1 MSYISFNS
9 LTPAACVKVATL
21 VGLMIFGLIADLGG
35 IPTNREFIGG
45 RYWRN
50 EPFNDNFMNIRPVPL
65 SRFAGFW
72 AVFTKA
78 AFSFSAIESVALIAG
93 EAHNPRRT
101 MKMAIR
107 TVFYR
112 IVGIYV
118 LSTLIIGLTVSQYS
132 PLLLTSMK
140 DGAGTAGA
148 SPFVVLCKQM
158 NVRVLPHIIN
168 GVVVTSALSSGNEQM
183 YALSRGLMGMARN
196 GQMPKI
202 FLKTSKQGIPYAGV
216 LLSGLCGFLAFL
228 CVSEG
233 SNVGFVWLSNLSA
246 LSGLTTWICI
256 CISYIRFQKAMKVQ
270 GIDRKNLVF
279 RGFLQPYLSYFAIFF
294 FLIIL
299 IFNGYAA
306 WIPKFNV
313 STFFASYITLL
324 VILLAFVTW
333 KLVKK
338 TRLVPL
344 EEIDLSGGPKEAM
357 MGTRYDPT
365 YSGSNYVYA

>member
-1 MSYISFNS
+1 
-9 LTPAACVKVATL
+9 
-21 VGLMIFGLIADLGG
+21 MIFGLIADLGG
-35 IPTNREFIGG
+35 IPTNREYIGG
-45 RYWRN
+45 RYWRD
-50 EPFNDNFMNIRPVPL
+50 EPFNDNFMNIRPVGL
-65 SRFAGFW
+65 SRFCGFW
-72 AVFTKA
+72 SVFTKA

-158 NVRVLPHIIN
+158 NVKVLPHIIN
-168 GVVVTSALSSGNEQM
+168 AVVVTSALSSGNEQM

-196 GQMPKI
+196 NQMPKI

-216 LLSGLCGFLAFL
+216 LLSALFSCLAFL

-246 LSGLTTWICI
+246 LSGLMTWICI
-256 CISYIRFQKAMKVQ
+256 CVSFVRFQKACKVQ
-270 GIDRKNLVF
+270 GIDRNKFVF
-279 RGFLQPYLSYFAIFF
+279 KGFLQPYLSYFTICFF
-294 FLIIL
+294 AIIL
-299 IFNGYAA
+299 VFNGYAA

-324 VILLAFVTW
+324 VICLSFFSW
-333 KLVKK
+333 KFIKK
-338 TRLVPL
+338 TKLVPL
-344 EEIDLSGGPKEAM
+344 DEIDLSGGPREAM
-357 MGTRYDPT
+357 IGTRYDPMYNGAGVTGVT
-365 YSGSNYVYA
+365 YA